1 MNKTHFQLR
10 KVHSSGEQMK
20 ADLYSSPD
28 EGETFRKAGSLE
40 LPVDHYFDLLE
51 ILAKGGHKRCSI
63 KRNDKCTQYI
73 EGLVT

>member
-1 MNKTHFQLR
+1 MQKTHFQLH
-10 KVHSSGEQMK
+10 KVHSSGEKMK
-20 ADLYSSPD
+20 ADLFSSDD

-40 LPVDHYFDLLE
+40 LPVNHYFDLLE

-63 KRNDKCTQYI
+63 KRNDRTTQYI